1 MMTMKEIAMAMGV
14 TEEEWNAF
22 ADEPVEE
29 QIEITMTKS
38 EIIKR
43 LEELD
48 REGFFLSMKDVWTV
62 RTTKEKMKFTQSN
75 ANSKRCWRVD
85 TPPSLFICLT
95 DNNLSK

>member
-22 ADEPVEE
+22 ADEPAEE
-29 QIEITMTKS
+29 QIETTITKS

-48 REGFFLSMKDVWTV
+48 REDFFLLMKDVWDGADHQ
-62 RTTKEKMKFTQSN
+62 KENEIHTEQRKLKKM
-75 ANSKRCWRVD
+75 
-85 TPPSLFICLT
+85 LEG
-95 DNNLSK
+95 